1 MATKHHAPAK
11 GGNIKKGICQNHS
24 YLNPDTG
31 ETGDCPKCASGEVM
45 SVKVQKLSDFRCP
58 VCEGKLTLVKESN
71 TKKIA
76 LIAGGGVVAAAAVV
90 LGLSF
95 GGNNSSDDAA
105 GGTNEP
111 KVIEVVDDTTAQI
124 VDTVTPVERPV
135 VKEPEVKE
143 PAASVE
149 SRQAGPKTVLG
160 GTAVII
166 TEGAYKTIRFN
177 RDYDLDLGKSDGSV
191 LHIRAGE
198 EINNAHITHGKL
210 HGGNYRASSGEEK
223 NLHGLN
229 VTL

>member
-1 MATKHHAPAK
+1 MAPKHHGPAK

-90 LGLSF
+90 MALTLG
-95 GGNNSSDDAA
+95 GGD
-105 GGTNEP
+105 NETTEVTEP
-111 KVIEVVDDTTAQI
+111 EVIEVIDDTTSQI
-124 VDTVTPVERPV
+124 VDTVTPVAQPAVE
-135 VKEPEVKE
+135 E
-143 PAASVE
+143 PAVE
-149 SRQAGPKTVLG
+149 TPAAPAEPRQAGPKTVLG

-166 TEGAYKTIRFN
+166 TEGSYKTIRFN

-210 HGGNYRASSGEEK
+210 RGGNYRNSAGDEQG
-223 NLHGLN
+223 LHGLN